1 MTPIYATLSNIEE
14 TGERVDECK
23 SIKRKQSRLNISELF
38 YSIQGEGR
46 LAGVPS
52 VFVRL
57 AGCDLRCR
65 WCDTPYAMEASQGQD
80 ITTEQIMSQVSA
92 YKCMNVVVTGGEP
105 LIAPDLPDLLAAL
118 SKEDKHITL
127 ETSATRF
134 RKLNCDLISISP
146 KLSNSLPAGTDNPH
160 YKEQDRLNISAIRN
174 YIDRHDY
181 QLKFVV
187 ENETDLP
194 EIEQVLKQL
203 QDSEKNGEIDR
214 NKVFL
219 MPQAQTRK
227 QHNQLGPRIAQMCLE
242 KGFRY
247 CPRLQIELWDNQRKC

>member
-1 MTPIYATLSNIEE
+1 M
-14 TGERVDECK
+14 
-23 SIKRKQSRLNISELF
+23 
-38 YSIQGEGR
+38 
-46 LAGVPS
+46 
-52 VFVRL
+52 RL

-65 WCDTPYAMEASQGQD
+65 WCDTPYAMEALQGQD
-80 ITTEQIMSQVSA
+80 ITIEQIMSQVSA
-92 YKCMNVVVTGGEP
+92 YECANVVVTGGEP
-105 LIAPDLPDLLAAL
+105 LIAEELPELLKAL
-118 SKEDKHITL
+118 TENGEHITV
-127 ETSATRF
+127 ETSATHF
-134 RKLNCDLISISP
+134 REITCNLISISP
-146 KLSNSLPAGTDNPH
+146 KLSNSLPARTDNLR

-203 QDSEKNGEIDR
+203 QDSEKNREIDR

-227 QHNQLGPRIAQMCLE
+227 QHNQLGPRIVQMCLK

-247 CPRLQIELWDNQRKC
+247 CPRLQIELWDNQRKR

>member
-1 MTPIYATLSNIEE
+1 MN
-14 TGERVDECK
+14 V
-23 SIKRKQSRLNISELF
+23 SELF

-57 AGCDLRCR
+57 AGCDLQCR
-65 WCDTPYAMEASQGQD
+65 WCDTPQSQRS
-80 ITTEQIMSQVSA
+80 EQGEQMTVNHILAEVSK
-92 YKCMNVVVTGGEP
+92 YNCRHVVVTGGEP
-105 LIAPDLPDLLAAL
+105 LLAPELPDLLAAL
-118 SKEDKHITL
+118 SSEGRHITL

-134 RKLNCDLISISP
+134 RELLCDLISISP
-146 KLSNSLPAGTDNPH
+146 KLSNSLPAGTYNLH

-194 EIEQVLKQL
+194 EIEQVLRQL
-203 QDSEKNGEIDR
+203 RDSEKNGEIDR
-214 NKVFL
+214 DKVFL
-219 MPQAQTRK
+219 MPQARTRK

-247 CPRLQIELWDNQRKC
+247 CPRLQIELWDNQRKR

>member
-1 MTPIYATLSNIEE
+1 MN
-14 TGERVDECK
+14 V
-23 SIKRKQSRLNISELF
+23 SELF

-65 WCDTPYAMEASQGQD
+65 WCDTPYAMEESQGRD
-80 ITTEQIMSQVSA
+80 ITVEQIMSQVAA
-92 YKCMNVVVTGGEP
+92 YECANVVVTGGEP
-105 LIAPDLPDLLAAL
+105 LIAEEIPALLTDLTEGGYGL
-118 SKEDKHITL
+118 TG
-127 ETSATRF
+127 ETSATHF
-134 RKLNCDLISISP
+134 REITCNLISISP
-146 KLSNSLPAGTDNPH
+146 KLSNSLPAGTDNLR
-160 YKEQDRLNISAIRN
+160 YKKQDRLNISAIRN

-214 NKVFL
+214 DKVFL
-219 MPQAQTRK
+219 MPQAQTRE

-247 CPRLQIELWDNQRKC
+247 CPRLQIELWDNQRKR

>member
-1 MTPIYATLSNIEE
+1 
-14 TGERVDECK
+14 
-23 SIKRKQSRLNISELF
+23 LNVSELF

-65 WCDTPYAMEASQGQD
+65 WCDTPQAMEASHGQD
-80 ITTEQIMSQVSA
+80 ITIEQIVSQISA
-92 YKCMNVVVTGGEP
+92 YECANVVVTGGEP
-105 LIAPDLPDLLAAL
+105 LLAPELPDLLAGF
-118 SKEDKHITL
+118 SREGRHITL
-127 ETSATRF
+127 ETSATQF

-146 KLSNSLPAGTDNPH
+146 KLSNSLPLGTDNPH
-160 YKEQDRLNISAIRN
+160 HKKQNRLNISAIRN
-174 YIDRHDY
+174 YIDQHDY

-203 QDSEKNGEIDR
+203 QDSEKNGKIDR

-219 MPQAQTRK
+219 MPQARTRK
-227 QHNQLGPRIAQMCLE
+227 QHSQLGPRIVQMCLK

-247 CPRLQIELWDNQRKC
+247 CPRLQIELWDNQRKR

>member
-1 MTPIYATLSNIEE
+1 MN
-14 TGERVDECK
+14 V
-23 SIKRKQSRLNISELF
+23 SELF

-57 AGCDLRCR
+57 AGCDLQCR
-65 WCDTPYAMEASQGQD
+65 WCDTPYAQRPEQGKPMTVNH
-80 ITTEQIMSQVSA
+80 ILAEVLK
-92 YKCMNVVVTGGEP
+92 YNCRYVVVTGGEP
-105 LIAPDLPDLLAAL
+105 LLTLDLPDLLTAL
-118 SKEDKHITL
+118 SRENKHITL
-127 ETSATRF
+127 ETSATQF
-134 RKLNCDLISISP
+134 REITCDLISISP
-146 KLSNSLPAGTDNPH
+146 KLSNSLPADTDSSH
-160 YKEQDRLNISAIRN
+160 YKEQYRLNINAIRN
-174 YIDRHDY
+174 YIDHYDY

-203 QDSEKNGEIDR
+203 QDNEKNGEIDR
-214 NKVFL
+214 NNVFL

-227 QHNQLGPRIAQMCLE
+227 QHSRLGPRVVQMCLE

-247 CPRLQIELWDNQRKC
+247 CPRLQIELWDNQRKR

>member
-1 MTPIYATLSNIEE
+1 MN
-14 TGERVDECK
+14 V
-23 SIKRKQSRLNISELF
+23 SELF

-65 WCDTPYAMEASQGQD
+65 WCDTPYAMEASQGRD
-80 ITTEQIMSQVSA
+80 ITVEQIMSQVST
-92 YKCMNVVVTGGEP
+92 YKCANVVVTGGEP
-105 LIAPDLPDLLAAL
+105 LIAEELPELLKAL
-118 SKEDKHITL
+118 TENGEHITV
-127 ETSATRF
+127 ETSATHF
-134 RKLNCDLISISP
+134 REITCNLISISP
-146 KLSNSLPAGTDNPH
+146 KLSNSLPARTDNLR

-194 EIEQVLKQL
+194 EIEQLLKQL
-203 QDSEKNGEIDR
+203 QDSKKNGEIDR

-227 QHNQLGPRIAQMCLE
+227 QHNQLGPRIVQMCLE

-247 CPRLQIELWDNQRKC
+247 CPRLQIELWDNQRKR

>member
-1 MTPIYATLSNIEE
+1 MGVWVLPYTLILLNPY
-14 TGERVDECK
+14 TL
-23 SIKRKQSRLNISELF
+23 KRKQSRLNISELF

-65 WCDTPYAMEASQGQD
+65 WCDTPQAMEASQGRD
-80 ITTEQIMSQVSA
+80 ITIEQIVSQISA
-92 YKCMNVVVTGGEP
+92 YECANVVVTGGEP
-105 LIAPDLPDLLAAL
+105 LLAQELPDLLAIL
-118 SKEDKHITL
+118 SSEGRHITL

-134 RKLNCDLISISP
+134 CELLCDLISISP
-146 KLSNSLPAGTDNPH
+146 KLSNSLPTGTDDPR

-203 QDSEKNGEIDR
+203 QDSEKNGKIDR

-219 MPQAQTRK
+219 MPQARTRK
-227 QHNQLGPRIAQMCLE
+227 QHSQLGPNVVQMCLK

-247 CPRLQIELWDNQRKC
+247 CPRLQIELWDNQRKR